1 MVWAGSQLSAMPI
14 VVRFAVVGCVVA
26 FLLGGLVG
34 LVIGLFAYPPTAW
47 FAVFEV
53 GIPAGVMGA
62 LLGALV
68 GMVVALVERVG
79 RT

>member
-1 MVWAGSQLSAMPI
+1 MTRRSQLGTMPLI
-14 VVRFAVVGCVVA
+14 LRSVFVGSIAA

-34 LVIGLFAYPPTAW
+34 LVLGLLAYPPTAW

-53 GIPAGVMGA
+53 GIPASVLGA

-68 GMVVALVERVG
+68 GLLLEVVQRLNRH
-79 RT
+79 